1 MIFYEEQFFQRTL
14 DATVLSTHIY
24 HLEVEPPSLCYDKS
38 MAFKENKTEKLRAV
52 RDDVFCLI
60 DSPLYKY
67 RIENKYYPVL
77 GEGSHDAKIMF
88 IGEAPGEKEAL
99 SGRPFCGASGKMLDT
114 LLESIG
120 LLRADVY
127 ITNIVK
133 DRPPDNRDPLPEEIA
148 LYAPFLE
155 RQIDIIQPRIIATL
169 GRYSMQYIFRH
180 LGLASA
186 LKPISALHGA
196 SFEAKTSYGK
206 VTLIPLYHPAAALY
220 NGGMRGTLKE
230 DFKVIQKA
238 LLLLSVDDK
247 K

>member
-1 MIFYEEQFFQRTL
+1 MQ
-14 DATVLSTHIY
+14 
-24 HLEVEPPSLCYDKS
+24 
-38 MAFKENKTEKLRAV
+38 KEGKTERLRV
-52 RDDVFCLI
+52 IRDEVLNLTN
-60 DSPLYKY
+60 SPLYKY
-67 RIENKYYPVL
+67 RVENKYYPVL

-133 DRPPDNRDPLPEEIA
+133 DRPQGNRDPFPEEIA
-148 LYAPFLE
+148 LYAHFLS
-155 RQIDIIQPRIIATL
+155 RQIEIIRPQIIATL
-169 GRYSMQYIFRH
+169 GRYSMQYLFPH

-196 SFEAKTSYGK
+196 SFEGKTSYGS
-206 VTLIPLYHPAAALY
+206 VILIPLYHPAVALY
-220 NGGMRGTLKE
+220 NGSMRETLKK
-230 DFKVIQKA
+230 DFKVIQKTLA
-238 LLLLSVDDK
+238 SHHS
-247 K
+247 